1 MRRSW
6 IQCGVMTRQSC
17 SMVCLKNGG
26 RTSGRIFTVRQVGRA
41 AFPCKTAR
49 VFHRKLLGLRFNRRF
64 CSILQ
69 LADEVALL
77 HACGGERWGDVTSVW
92 RTKVAPEGCILLHKP
107 SGQYFLNFGTSPL
120 VTATCSGRWKLFRV
134 VHVAARSIHCGP

>member
-1 MRRSW
+1 MYAAGTKLLTELYKYSEVRPDGLPEKRW
-6 IQCGVMTRQSC
+6 QDLGE
-17 SMVCLKNGG
+17 
-26 RTSGRIFTVRQVGRA
+26 IFTVRQVGRA

-77 HACGGERWGDVTSVW
+77 HACGGER
-92 RTKVAPEGCILLHKP
+92 
-107 SGQYFLNFGTSPL
+107 
-120 VTATCSGRWKLFRV
+120 
-134 VHVAARSIHCGP
+134 CGET